1 MQRVLTVAMSVP
13 MKCLRS
19 FFEALLGPLNA
30 RLQSLCRVVGYEVKS
45 NSVAF
50 LLSRVERLCRTFLH
64 SGFTADTIIESTYR
78 HGLLQVS
85 PLTCPHSLCPQ
96 LTATNPSHATV
107 RRLRTRA

>member
-1 MQRVLTVAMSVP
+1 M
-13 MKCLRS
+13 CRS

-45 NSVAF
+45 NTVAF

-85 PLTCPHSLCPQ
+85 LTLHPLLVTCT
-96 LTATNPSHATV
+96 LTGLAHVYGNTPRN
-107 RRLRTRA
+107 

>member
-1 MQRVLTVAMSVP
+1 M
-13 MKCLRS
+13 
-19 FFEALLGPLNA
+19 
-30 RLQSLCRVVGYEVKS
+30 VGYEVKS

-85 PLTCPHSLCPQ
+85 NSHVPTALADNLKRQTQAMPQ
-96 LTATNPSHATV
+96 AGD
-107 RRLRTRA
+107 